1 MAQISIT
8 KGGRIKIPTSLYNQY
23 LEEYEEA
30 NKILRQRQKA
40 KGRKL
45 AIDGLSFR
53 KSDLSNFKRK
63 SDLTR
68 YIKTTHKIVT
78 GKYFEEQISLYRRN
92 LLVALLTN
100 NGYNITVTPTA
111 FTLKQYN
118 LETSNR
124 KLYYLTT
131 VIATLNK
138 EQIEILE
145 RKSKV
150 NLIGYQYQPENTAGE
165 HIDYLIDLLNTPKS
179 RGGVFEEENY
189 YDNTLVP
196 YMQRRLD
203 KKLEGK

>member
-53 KSDLSNFKRK
+53 KSDLSKFERK
-63 SDLTR
+63 SDLIR
-68 YIKTTHKIVT
+68 YIQTTHKVVT
-78 GKYFEEQISLYRRN
+78 GKYFDEQLSLYRRN
-92 LLVALLTN
+92 LLTALLTN
-100 NGYNITVTPTA
+100 NGYTVTVTPTA

-131 VIATLNK
+131 VIATLTK
-138 EQIEILE
+138 EQIETLE
-145 RKSKV
+145 RNSKV

-179 RGGVFEEENY
+179 RGGVFEEKNY